1 MSVRLILI
9 LLTAAALVSG
19 CATTGGK
26 KPVPKPTGGGEWAFK
41 KLDVA
46 GVKLGDGK
54 GVLHKFGNAKKSSLS
69 NKDREVYEIYKP
81 NAYISMLVLTF
92 QDDRVRKMELRYF
105 QGPTEHTYMTAGGWM
120 GLRDYLIKRFGPPT
134 RTGGAVPE
142 LTDVSGLNANYAKF
156 NGEWIFPK
164 AQRRIHF
171 ISLADAKGAIA
182 VVTFLDTSSRNN
194 APPATSGSSGEAGP
208 NPGF

>member
-1 MSVRLILI
+1 MSARLIVI
-9 LLTAAALVSG
+9 LMAAAVPLSG

-26 KPVPKPTGGGEWAFK
+26 KVAPKPGGEAAFK
-41 KLDVA
+41 KLEVA

-81 NAYISMLVLTF
+81 NPYISMLVLTF
-92 QDDRVRKMELRYF
+92 QDGRVRKMELRYF
-105 QGPTEHTYMTAGGWM
+105 QGPTEHTYMTAGGWE
-120 GLRDYLIKRFGPPT
+120 GLRDYLVKRFGPPT

-142 LTDVSGLNANYAKF
+142 LTDVPGLNANYAKF
-156 NGEWIFPK
+156 NGEWLFPK
-164 AQRRIHF
+164 SERRIHY
-171 ISLADAKGAIA
+171 IALADAKGGVAA
-182 VVTFLDTSSRNN
+182 VTFLDTSTKKT
-194 APPATSGSSGEAGP
+194 APAGTVSGAGDRGP